1 MDDHIRYFSS
11 LEVHARLLARINH
24 TPTPASGLAPRP
36 RPRPTPGLRPTPT
49 PTSTSSLA
57 QQGSSSPGLAPSS
70 KVATLLLQHKFRSV
84 A

>member
-36 RPRPTPGLRPTPT
+36 TPRLRPTPT
-49 PTSTSSLA
+49 PKSTSSLA
-57 QQGSSSPGLAPSS
+57 QQGSRSPGLAPSS

>member
-36 RPRPTPGLRPTPT
+36 RPTPGLRPT

-57 QQGSSSPGLAPSS
+57 QQGSSSPGPAPSS